1 MTRYLMVAIACVC
14 ARALAAQTPDTS
26 GASVTMSVTP
36 QEIATNGTV
45 TVSGLAYPQPG
56 ARISMTVTSPSGAA
70 TITDLT
76 PNASGRYTS
85 TFSKTSTE
93 GEYKVSVQAGAN
105 GAPARATFTV
115 RSYTLDIDEDVAD
128 NKAFL
133 EATTSFVAAVKKGVD
148 NMPDSPARTGMEEKL
163 APLEAETE
171 KLPEQSAKLSQALAN
186 VKTMMTGHP
195 DAAPALQP
203 FFDHLAHLDE
213 QAKVDRTDIDKQ
225 IAESETKLAACD
237 AIDHATQALKAV
249 PQMIA
254 IAKRPYDFALAFF
267 TNMAASVA
275 PPGAEGSI
283 AAGGKLSSDL
293 SKAAGEPKES
303 LAESE
308 IELGSESEVAERLV
322 DRIPESVRST
332 SGYKFVVAESKSFL
346 PTIVDGLGERNG
358 SLHLFNQ
365 VTKLAGDIAAY
376 ANEQLFAQYCEKF
389 EGPFTAI
396 MEAHFYSKPR
406 PDGHIV
412 EWWSYTTTIAGT
424 MVLRYPKSAAGTA
437 VALSGQIEGG
447 ARRFTYKENVFD
459 SALYGKMGKGGTVYV
474 IDVPPPATDNA
485 SGGVVN
491 SLTSPTAF
499 FIPVTGQFAN
509 GAISLTLGDA
519 RTDFNPTYTK
529 AHTVYAVV
537 APSTLMTPIYNHFSL
552 PYKDAHW
559 IVYSAMDFKNGA
571 PVLTVSSGA
580 HQMKVDRTFDTRHPG
595 PQNLGHYTMHLTLC
609 NPGCS
614 K

>member
-1 MTRYLMVAIACVC
+1 MRRYLMIAIACVF
-14 ARALAAQTPDTS
+14 APALVAQTPDTS
-26 GASVTMSVTP
+26 DASVTMSVAP
-36 QEIATNGTV
+36 QAISTNGTV

-56 ARISMTVTSPSGAA
+56 GKISLTVTPPSGAA
-70 TITDLT
+70 TTVDVA
-76 PNASGRYTS
+76 PNASGHYAS
-85 TFSKTSTE
+85 TFSKTSAE
-93 GEYKVSVQAGAN
+93 GEYRVSVHAGSA
-105 GAPARATFTV
+105 APARATFTV
-115 RSYTLDIDEDVAD
+115 RSYIIDIDEDVAD
-128 NKAFL
+128 NNAFL
-133 EATTSFVAAVKKGVD
+133 EATRSFVAAVKKGVD

-163 APLEAETE
+163 APLDAETA
-171 KLPEQSAKLSQALAN
+171 KLPEQSAKLTQALAN
-186 VKTMMTGHP
+186 LKTMITAHP

-213 QAKVDRTDIDKQ
+213 QAKVDRKDIDKQ
-225 IAESETKLAACD
+225 IAESEQKLAACD

-249 PQMIA
+249 PQA
-254 IAKRPYDFALAFF
+254 LLIAKRPYEFALGMF
-267 TNMAASVA
+267 TSMAASVA

-283 AAGGKLSSDL
+283 AAGGA
-293 SKAAGEPKES
+293 AAGGLPRAVGNPAES

-308 IELGSESEVAERLV
+308 TELGSESEIAERLV

-332 SGYKFVVAESKSFL
+332 PGYRFVVAESKSFL
-346 PTIVDGLGERNG
+346 PGVVDGLGERNG
-358 SLHLFNQ
+358 SLHLFNL

-389 EGPFTAI
+389 EGPFTAT
-396 MEAHFYSKPR
+396 MEAHFYSKPQ
-406 PDGHIV
+406 PDGSIP

-424 MVLRYPKSAAGTA
+424 MVLRYPKSAAGKA

-447 ARRFTYKENVFD
+447 ARRFTYKEDVFN
-459 SALYGKMGKGGTVYV
+459 SELYGKMVKGGKVYV
-474 IDVPPPATDNA
+474 IDVPPPVTDNA
-485 SGGVVN
+485 SGGMVS
-491 SLTSPTAF
+491 SLTSPTSF

-509 GAISLTLGDA
+509 GAITLTLGEA

-529 AHTVYAVV
+529 AHTVYGVA
-537 APSTLMTPIYNHFSL
+537 APSTLMLPVYGHFSL

-571 PVLTVSSGA
+571 PILTVSSGA

-595 PQNLGHYTMHLTLC
+595 PQNLGHYTMHVTLC

>member
-1 MTRYLMVAIACVC
+1 MRRYLIIAITCVF
-14 ARALAAQTPDTS
+14 ARALTAQTPDTS
-26 GASVTMSVTP
+26 DAWATMSVTP

-56 ARISMTVTSPSGAA
+56 GKISLTVTSPSGTA
-70 TITDLT
+70 TTVDLA

-85 TFSKTSTE
+85 TFSKTSVE
-93 GEYKVSVQAGAN
+93 GEYKVSVHAGAKD
-105 GAPARATFTV
+105 APARATFTV
-115 RSYTLDIDEDVAD
+115 RSYTIDIDEDVAD
-128 NKAFL
+128 NRAFL
-133 EATTSFVAAVKKGVD
+133 EATTSFVTAVKKGVD
-148 NMPDSPARTGMEEKL
+148 NMPESPARTAMEEKL
-163 APLEAETE
+163 TPLEAETE
-171 KLPEQSAKLSQALAN
+171 KLPEQSAKLAQALAN

-203 FFDHLAHLDE
+203 LFDHLAHVDE
-213 QAKVDRTDIDKQ
+213 QAKVDRRDIDKQ
-225 IAESETKLAACD
+225 IAESEQKLAACD

-249 PQMIA
+249 PQMLLIA
-254 IAKRPYDFALAFF
+254 RRPYEFVVAFF

-275 PPGAEGSI
+275 PPTAAGPI
-283 AAGGKLSSDL
+283 AAGGAMAGGLT
-293 SKAAGEPKES
+293 KAAGMPTES

-308 IELGSESEVAERLV
+308 IELGSESEIAERLV
-322 DRIPESVRST
+322 DRIPESVRRT
-332 SGYKFVVAESKSFL
+332 PGYKFVVAESKSFL
-346 PTIVDGLGERNG
+346 PRAVDGLGERNG

-376 ANEQLFAQYCEKF
+376 ANEQLFAQYCERF
-389 EGPFTAI
+389 EGPFTAT
-396 MEAHFYSKPR
+396 MEAHFYSKPQ
-406 PDGHIV
+406 PDGSIP

-424 MVLRYPKSAAGTA
+424 MVLRYPKSAVGTA

-447 ARRFTYKENVFD
+447 AKRFTYKEDVFNSD
-459 SALYGKMGKGGTVYV
+459 LYGKMVKGGKVYV

-485 SGGVVN
+485 SGGMVN

-509 GAISLTLGDA
+509 GAISLTLGDS
-519 RTDFNPTYTK
+519 RTDFNPSYTK
-529 AHTVYAVV
+529 AHTVYGVA
-537 APSTLMTPIYNHFSL
+537 APSTLMLPVYGHFSL
-552 PYKDAHW
+552 PYKNAHW

-609 NPGCS
+609 NPACS

>member
-1 MTRYLMVAIACVC
+1 MMRYLILAIACVF

-26 GASVTMSVTP
+26 DASATVSVTP
-36 QEIATNGTV
+36 QAIPINGTV
-45 TVSGLAYPQPG
+45 TVSGLAYPMAG
-56 ARISMTVTSPSGAA
+56 ATISMTVTSPSGA
-70 TITDLT
+70 TTTTDLT

-85 TFSKTSTE
+85 TFSKTSAE
-93 GEYKVSVQAGAN
+93 GDYRVSVQAGAK
-105 GAPARATFTV
+105 GVPTRAAFAV
-115 RSYTLDIDEDVAD
+115 RAYSLDIDADVAD

-163 APLEAETE
+163 APLEAQTA
-171 KLPEQSAKLSQALAN
+171 KLPEQSAKLAQALAN
-186 VKTMMTGHP
+186 VKTMMTGQP

-203 FFDHLAHLDE
+203 LLDHLAHLDE
-213 QAKVDRTDIDKQ
+213 QAKADRKDIDKQ
-225 IAESETKLAACD
+225 IAESEKSLAACD

-249 PQMIA
+249 PQMIS
-254 IAKRPYDFALAFF
+254 IAQRPFEFAVALF
-267 TNMAASVA
+267 TSMAASAA
-275 PPGAEGSI
+275 PPGAEGSV
-283 AAGGKLSSDL
+283 AAGGTMAARLP
-293 SKAAGEPKES
+293 KAAGQSTES

-308 IELGSESEVAERLV
+308 IELGSESEIAERLV

-332 SGYKFVVAESKSFL
+332 PGYKFVVAESKRFL

-365 VTKLAGDIAAY
+365 VTQLAGDIVAY
-376 ANEQLFAQYCEKF
+376 ANDQLFAQYCEKF

-396 MEAHFYSKPR
+396 MEAHFYSKPQ
-406 PDGHIV
+406 PDGRIP

-424 MVLRYPKSAAGTA
+424 MVLRYPKSAAGKA

-447 ARRFTYKENVFD
+447 ARRFTYKEDVFNSD
-459 SALYGKMGKGGTVYV
+459 LYGKMVKGGKVYV

-485 SGGVVN
+485 SGGMVN

-499 FIPVTGQFAN
+499 YIPITGEYAN
-509 GAISLTLGDA
+509 GRITLTLGDA

-529 AHTVYAVV
+529 AHTVYGVA
-537 APSTLMTPIYNHFSL
+537 APSTLMLPVYGHFSL

-580 HQMKVDRTFDTRHPG
+580 HSMKVDRTFDTRHPG
-595 PQNLGHYTMHLTLC
+595 AQNLGHYTMHLTLC
-609 NPGCS
+609 NPGCG

>member
-1 MTRYLMVAIACVC
+1 MKRYLIIAVACAF

-26 GASVTMSVTP
+26 DASVTLTVAP
-36 QEIATNGTV
+36 QAISTNGTV

-56 ARISMTVTSPSGAA
+56 GKISLTVTPPAGAA
-70 TITDLT
+70 TTVDLI
-76 PNASGRYTS
+76 PNASGHYTS
-85 TFSKTSTE
+85 TFAKTSTE

-115 RSYTLDIDEDVAD
+115 RSYTIDIDEDVAD

-133 EATTSFVAAVKKGVD
+133 EATTSFVATVKKGVD

-171 KLPEQSAKLSQALAN
+171 KLPEQSAELSQALAN

-213 QAKVDRTDIDKQ
+213 QAKADRTDIDKQ
-225 IAESETKLAACD
+225 IAESEQKLAACD

-249 PQMIA
+249 PQMIT

-267 TNMAASVA
+267 TNMAASAA

-283 AAGGKLSSDL
+283 AAGGKLASDL
-293 SKAAGEPKES
+293 PKAAGKPTES

-376 ANEQLFAQYCEKF
+376 ANEQLFAQYCERF

-412 EWWSYTTTIAGT
+412 EWWSYTTTIAGK
-424 MVLRYPKSAAGTA
+424 MVLRYPKSAAGKA

-485 SGGVVN
+485 SGGMVN

-499 FIPVTGQFAN
+499 FIPLTGQFAN
-509 GAISLTLGDA
+509 GDISLTLGEA
-519 RTDFNPTYTK
+519 RTDFNATYTK
-529 AHTVYAVV
+529 AHTVYAVL
-537 APSTLMTPIYNHFSL
+537 APSTLMIPIYGHFSL

-559 IVYSAMDFKNGA
+559 IVYSAMDFKDGA
-571 PVLTVSSGA
+571 PVLTVSSGT
-580 HQMKVDRTFDTRHPG
+580 HSMKIDRTFDTKHPG
-595 PQNLGHYTMHLTLC
+595 SQNLGHYTMHLTLC